1 MKVYGETIFDIAYLL
16 IAICVGVYLLV
27 KSQNKGQKLMGIATL
42 VLGLGDSFHLV
53 PRVLDYFVDKDF
65 SMALGVGKLVTSIT
79 MTIFYICMYY
89 IYLNTYEVKE
99 NKKITIS
106 VWVLAITRIVLCLF
120 PQNNWFTNNSPLNW
134 GIIRNVPFL
143 ILGALI
149 VVLYFKQRKE
159 VKSFKNIWLFVT
171 LSFLFYIPVVVGAST
186 ISMLGMFMLPKTV
199 CYILIILMFRK
210 NIKITERN

>member
-16 IAICVGVYLLV
+16 IAICVGIYLLV
-27 KSQNKGQKLMGIATL
+27 KSKNKGQKLMGIATL
-42 VLGLGDSFHLV
+42 ILGLGDSFHLV

-99 NKKITIS
+99 NKKVTNS
-106 VWVLAITRIVLCLF
+106 VLVLAIVRIVLCLF
-120 PQNNWFTNNSPLNW
+120 PQNNWLTNNSPLSW
-134 GIIRNVPFL
+134 GVIRNVPFL

-186 ISMLGMFMLPKTV
+186 IPMLGMFMLPKTV
-199 CYILIILMFRK
+199 CYILIILAFRK
-210 NIKITERN
+210 EVVKG

>member
-16 IAICVGVYLLV
+16 IVICVGIYLLV

-99 NKKITIS
+99 NKKVTII
-106 VWVLAITRIVLCLF
+106 VWALAIIRIVLCLF
-120 PQNNWFTNNSPLNW
+120 PQNNWLTNNSPLSW

-171 LSFLFYIPVVVGAST
+171 LSFLFYIPVVVGASS
-186 ISMLGMFMLPKTV
+186 IPALGMFMLPKTV
-199 CYILIILMFRK
+199 CYILIILAFKKEIMK
-210 NIKITERN
+210 VI

>member
-16 IAICVGVYLLV
+16 IAICVGIYLLV
-27 KSQNKGQKLMGIATL
+27 KSQNKGQKQMGIATL

-79 MTIFYICMYY
+79 MTIFYLCMYY

-120 PQNNWFTNNSPLNW
+120 PQNNWLTNNSPLSW

-171 LSFLFYIPVVVGAST
+171 LSFLFYIPVVVGTSSIPA
-186 ISMLGMFMLPKTV
+186 LGMFMLPKTV
-199 CYILIILMFRK
+199 CYILIILAFKKEIMK
-210 NIKITERN
+210 GI